1 MKAMLLLKTFIVAGL
16 LFSSLSAED
25 EEDVSKCEKQ
35 YNACIE
41 KCDTQEDGSEK
52 CYDACDKKNENCV
65 EEE

>member
-1 MKAMLLLKTFIVAGL
+1 MKAMLLLKTCILAAF

-25 EEDVSKCEKQ
+25 EELLSKCEQQ

-52 CYDACDKKNENCV
+52 CYDACDKKNENCD